1 VDAAAAT
8 SSLELA
14 EEIAPGLRGL
24 EREGAFARLEERYD
38 DLIAA
43 LEWFV
48 ANGFAEEAIRLARAL
63 TPFWQSTRRLG
74 EATDWFQ
81 RGLALH
87 GGDDLVRGRGYVD
100 AGFIWFLRGDDD
112 RATELFDQ
120 ALEVSR
126 SLQVPT
132 VASLARAGLARI
144 ELRNGNLDEARR
156 LCVEAHRLSDAAG
169 DPIGRSSAA
178 HVLGV
183 AAQMRGDLEEARGW
197 MSERIELAREEG
209 NFAVVGLE
217 ASNLAMVE
225 RQLGDLEH
233 AEELLREALDNFQ
246 RRRDE
251 WAYPFGLNGLA
262 AVAAERRE
270 YERAATLIG
279 AADARIEE
287 QGVEW
292 PPDERPHYDRTVEV
306 LEASLEA
313 AELERARAAGR
324 ALTPDESIG
333 YALGR

>member
-1 VDAAAAT
+1 MDAAAAT

-24 EREGAFARLEERYD
+24 EREAVFVRLEQRYEE
-38 DLIAA
+38 LIAG

-48 ANGFAEEAIRLARAL
+48 ANGSAEEAIRLTRAL
-63 TPFWQSTRRLG
+63 APFWQSTRRLD

-81 RGLALH
+81 RALALE
-87 GGDDLVRGRGYVD
+87 GGDNAVRGRGYVD
-100 AGFIWFLRGDDD
+100 AAFIWFLRGDDG
-112 RATELFDQ
+112 RATELFAR

-126 SLQVPT
+126 SLDVPT
-132 VASLARAGLARI
+132 VAALARAGLARI

-169 DPIGRSSAA
+169 DSIGRSSAA

-183 AAQMRGDLEEARGW
+183 TAQMRGDLEEARRW

-209 NFAVVGLE
+209 NFAAVGLE
-217 ASNLAMVE
+217 TSNLAMVE
-225 RQLGDLEH
+225 RQLGDFEH
-233 AEELLREALDNFQ
+233 ADELLREALDNFQ

-262 AVAAERRE
+262 AVAVERGE

-292 PPDERPHYDRTVEV
+292 PPDERPHYDHTVNV
-306 LEASLEA
+306 LEASLEP
-313 AELERARAAGR
+313 AELARARTAGR